1 MGTPKGF
8 SDRIE
13 SWLAKIP
20 GIRTYQ
26 DREHRRETDKQL
38 REHLASRLQETRS
51 LLKQLILEISQRGD
65 LNLLADMDRLSSRLQ
80 QMADTIRYA
89 GYGYAGIFAL
99 EKIRE
104 EELDQLYTF
113 DLALMGDLDGIQAQM
128 EGIVQGASPEVL
140 RQKMQ
145 QSDNLL
151 RALEKKFR
159 QRNDFLTRSD

>member
-1 MGTPKGF
+1 MSTPKGF

-13 SWLAKIP
+13 NWLAKIP
-20 GIRTYQ
+20 GIRTYR

-38 REHLASRLQETRS
+38 REHLASRLQESRMV
-51 LLKQLILEISQRGD
+51 LKRLILEISQKGD
-65 LNLLADMDRLSSRLQ
+65 LNLLAEMDRFSSRLQ
-80 QMADTIRYA
+80 QMVDTIRYA
-89 GYGYAGIFAL
+89 SYGYAGIFAL

-104 EELDQLYTF
+104 EELERLYTF
-113 DLALMGDLDGIQAQM
+113 DLALMGDLDGMQAQM
-128 EGIVQGASPEVL
+128 EEMAQNTSPEVL

-159 QRNDFLTRSD
+159 ERNDFLTRPK